1 MLGANQTSM
10 DGTTKT
16 GKVLMDKSPQDDAIA
31 IECKIADLKTRWDAI
46 CALSVERQQ
55 KLEDALLF
63 TGMFQDAL
71 QSLLDWLG
79 AVEPS
84 LSTETAVMG
93 DSETVQILIDNHKTF
108 QRELGRRQANYDSV
122 MNAGRGMIKENRV
135 EDPQKLEEKLE
146 DLRMRWE
153 AINSLAATKQDR
165 LDNALVLANEF
176 DSAVKT
182 ELRILK
188 DSEDTLRGLGPI
200 SDDLEEIGEQLKEH
214 KAFHEELMAEEVNVQ
229 SATKKGQVIA
239 RFCHPSALAIIQ
251 QWIARLKKRW
261 EEVRKWSV
269 QRLTRLEEEQA
280 KLSEEQNMMEEL
292 LQWIDVKEGILI
304 EKENEPIPDDD
315 YEEVM
320 KLLDDHKGFQEEM
333 AKKQPTY
340 DRLTKSVKRRSSV
353 APAAAPAPVT
363 PQPTPEH
370 KQGRRG
376 SKIPKLA
383 SPASSFTRERSRE
396 KLTSP
401 GSSFTRSGS
410 TSLDKNHPALLHLSK
425 RWQHLWLLSMER
437 LRRLQEKLERIAIR
451 RASAKFD
458 FIEWKNRFNKWLRDS
473 KSRVLDIFR
482 RMDHDRDG
490 KLTREQFITGILN
503 TSFPTE
509 RWEMEIVASKFERD
523 GLIDYREFVNSLKD
537 KKPASKKPEK
547 PKTEEQQIESEVER
561 LCRKC
566 ECQYVKVA
574 ENKYRFGDSQKLR
587 LVRILRS
594 TVMVRVGGGWETL
607 DEFLQKNDP
616 CRAAGRTNVELREQ
630 LTRPEGVAQAIGTF
644 TSKPSIAREHSGTQL
659 KGTAAERPPAGPG
672 RKPRL
677 DVPSSGY
684 GIRREKS
691 GELRPRREKS
701 GELRPPSGLPRQGSG
716 TKLRGAAEKS
726 SPTKKASSTRV
737 KKSDSQTSLG
747 STGSL
752 EDSSE
757 SSRVS
762 SGVSSSSS
770 RGSPDR
776 PSPRGPVRTGSREN
790 VRGSR
795 ENVRGSRESLQKA
808 KDGKEAPH
816 STGKRTTTG
825 IPAKSPSKST
835 KNGEEKSGT
844 K

>member
-10 DGTTKT
+10 DGTIKT
-16 GKVLMDKSPQDDAIA
+16 GKLLMDKSSDDDAIT
-31 IECKIADLKTRWDAI
+31 IEGKIADLKTRWDAI

-55 KLEDALLF
+55 KLEEALLF

-71 QSLLDWLG
+71 QSLLDWLN

-93 DSETVQILIDNHKTF
+93 DPETVQILIDNHKTF

-122 MNAGRGMIKENRV
+122 MNAGRGMVKENRV
-135 EDPQKLEEKLE
+135 EDPHKLEEKLE
-146 DLRMRWE
+146 DLRVRWE
-153 AINSLAATKQDR
+153 AITSLAATKQDR
-165 LDNALVLANEF
+165 LDNSLVLANEF

-188 DSEDTLRGLGPI
+188 DFEDTLRGLGPI
-200 SDDLEEIGEQLKEH
+200 SDDLEIIAEQLNEH
-214 KAFHEELMAEEVNVQ
+214 KVSHEELMAEEVNVQ
-229 SATKKGQVIA
+229 SAIKKGQVIA
-239 RFCHPSALAIIQ
+239 RFCHPSALPIIQ

-280 KLSEEQNMMEEL
+280 KLYEEQNMMEEL
-292 LQWIDVKEGILI
+292 LQWIDTKEGILI
-304 EKENEPIPDDD
+304 EKENEHIPDDD
-315 YEEVM
+315 YEQVVR
-320 KLLDDHKGFQEEM
+320 LLEDHKGFQEEM
-333 AKKQPTY
+333 ATKQPTY
-340 DRLTKSVKRRSSV
+340 DRLTKSVKRRGSV
-353 APAAAPAPVT
+353 APVVASAPVT
-363 PQPTPEH
+363 SQSTPEH

-383 SPASSFTRERSRE
+383 SPGTSFTRERSRE
-396 KLTSP
+396 KLISP

-410 TSLDKNHPALLHLSK
+410 TTLDKNHPALLHLSK

-437 LRRLQEKLERIAIR
+437 LKRLQELLDRIAIR

-482 RMDHDRDG
+482 RMDHDLDG
-490 KLTREQFITGILN
+490 KLTRDEFITGILN

-523 GLIDYREFVNSLKD
+523 GLIDYREFVNMLKD

-547 PKTEEQQIESEVER
+547 PKSEEQQIQSEVER
-561 LCRKC
+561 QCRKYFI
-566 ECQYVKVA
+566 QYIKVA

-607 DEFLQKNDP
+607 EEFLQKNEFSK
-616 CRAAGRTNVELREQ
+616 AVGRTNVELRENV
-630 LTRPEGVAQAIGTF
+630 TRPEGVAQAMGSF
-644 TSKPSIAREHSGTQL
+644 TSKPLMTREHSGTQL
-659 KGTAAERPPAGPG
+659 KGAAAERPPAGPG

-677 DVPSSGY
+677 DVQSSGY

-691 GELRPRREKS
+691 GDLRPRREKS
-701 GELRPPSGLPRQGSG
+701 GELRSPSGPSRQGSG
-716 TKLRGAAEKS
+716 TKLRATVTTEKTS
-726 SPTKKASSTRV
+726 TTKKVLSPRV
-737 KKSDSQTSLG
+737 KKSDSQSSLG

-757 SSRVS
+757 SPRVS
-762 SGVSSSSS
+762 SGTSASSS
-770 RGSPDR
+770 RGSP
-776 PSPRGPVRTGSREN
+776 SPRAAPVRTGSRESL
-790 VRGSR
+790 RGSR
-795 ENVRGSRESLQKA
+795 ENVRGSRESLKA
-808 KDGKEAPH
+808 KDGKETTQ
-816 STGKRTTTG
+816 STSKRATSG
-825 IPAKSPSKST
+825 VSSKSPPKAK
-835 KNGEEKSGT
+835 KNGQEKSGT